1 MKRAWLL
8 AGALPLMACSDVVA
22 SCAPERSLAGTWRY
36 AGGEDAPATASLE
49 GSLEIT
55 TESCEGFQ
63 GRLDILRS
71 VASGSTARLA
81 GPVSGRLTSGGS
93 IRFDAWLAGVARQ
106 HLAVL
111 GQTGAEGHWLVAR
124 GAAGVESGTF
134 RLTREP

>member
-8 AGALPLMACSDVVA
+8 AVALPFLACADVVA
-22 SCAPERSLAGTWRY
+22 SCAPERTLVGTWRY

-49 GSLEIT
+49 GSLEIS

-63 GRLDILRS
+63 GRLDIARS
-71 VASGSTARLA
+71 SASGAITRLA
-81 GPVSGRLTSGGS
+81 GPVSGRLTSDAG
-93 IRFDAWLAGVARQ
+93 IRFDAWLSTVPRQ

-111 GQTGAEGHWLVAR
+111 GQAGAEGHWLAAR
-124 GAAGVESGTF
+124 GPAGVESGTF